1 MTFVEQ
7 MANVGSEIERALIWR
22 GKGNPDRAQR
32 AFERA
37 LELMELTLADARGL
51 ARLKELA
58 RAREAMVD
66 YFYGTNEFGTTETSW
81 RQYFLP
87 FAYAARR
94 EH

>member
-1 MTFVEQ
+1 MSAARSNELSSG
-7 MANVGSEIERALIWR
+7 AARAI
-22 GKGNPDRAQR
+22 P
-32 AFERA
+32 
-37 LELMELTLADARGL
+37 TVPSGL
-51 ARLKELA
+51 SNAPLNSRLKELA